1 MNTHNAASIVI
12 ADVHPLIRAGM
23 ASLIEKQD
31 AFRLLGQAANG
42 QQAMEM
48 CERLQPDLLLMDLNM
63 PDCDGIEAIGRISAR
78 HPRAKIIILSGH
90 EGEDEADRGMRA
102 GASAYMA
109 KSAPLDDL
117 MACIHTVLS
126 GKKYM
131 MPEMAIKLA
140 SRIHGNQL
148 TPRERDILGHLATG
162 MSNKVIARAA
172 GIGVGTVKFHVKS
185 IMSKLNVC
193 TRTEAAMVAAR
204 RGLVHLS

>member
-1 MNTHNAASIVI
+1 MNTLNAASIVI

-23 ASLIEKQD
+23 ASLIESEDNFK
-31 AFRLLGQAANG
+31 LLGQASSG
-42 QQAMEM
+42 SQAVEM
-48 CERLQPDLLLMDLNM
+48 CERLQPDLLLIDLNM

-78 HPRAKIIILSGH
+78 RPDAKIIILSGH

-131 MPEMAIKLA
+131 MPELALKLA

-172 GIGVGTVKFHVKS
+172 GIGVGTVKFHVNN
-185 IMSKLNVC
+185 ILAKLNVAS
-193 TRTEAAMVAAR
+193 RTEAATVAAR
-204 RGLVHLS
+204 RGLLSAF

>member
-1 MNTHNAASIVI
+1 MNTSASIVI

-23 ASLIEKQD
+23 ASLIESEDNFK
-31 AFRLLGQAANG
+31 LLGQASSG
-42 QQAMEM
+42 SQAVEM
-48 CERLQPDLLLMDLNM
+48 CERLQPDLLLIDLNM

-78 HPRAKIIILSGH
+78 RPDAKIIILSGH
-90 EGEDEADRGMRA
+90 EREEDADRGMRA
-102 GASAYMA
+102 GASAYML

-131 MPEMAIKLA
+131 MPELALKLA

-185 IMSKLNVC
+185 IMAKLDVC
-193 TRTEAAMVAAR
+193 TRTEAAMVAAK
-204 RGLVHLS
+204 RGLVNFN

>member
-1 MNTHNAASIVI
+1 MNTAASIVI

-23 ASLIEKQD
+23 ASLIESEDNFQ
-31 AFRLLGQAANG
+31 LLGQASSG
-42 QQAMEM
+42 SQAVEM
-48 CERLQPDLLLMDLNM
+48 CERLQPDLLLIDLNM

-78 HPRAKIIILSGH
+78 RPGAKIIILSGH
-90 EGEDEADRGMRA
+90 EREDDADRGMRA
-102 GASAYMA
+102 GASGYML

-126 GKKYM
+126 GKKFM
-131 MPEMAIKLA
+131 MPELALKLA

-185 IMSKLNVC
+185 IMAKLNVC

-204 RGLVHLS
+204 RGLVHLA

>member
-1 MNTHNAASIVI
+1 MNTAASIVI

-23 ASLIEKQD
+23 ASLIASEDNFK
-31 AFRLLGQAANG
+31 LLGQASSG
-42 QQAMEM
+42 SQAVEM
-48 CERLQPDLLLMDLNM
+48 CERLQPDLLLIDLNM
-63 PDCDGIEAIGRISAR
+63 PDCDGIDTIGRISAR
-78 HPRAKIIILSGH
+78 RPGAKIIILSGQ
-90 EGEDEADRGMRA
+90 EREEDADRGMRA
-102 GASAYMA
+102 GASAYML

-126 GKKYM
+126 GKKFM
-131 MPEMAIKLA
+131 MPELALKLA

-204 RGLVHLS
+204 RGLVHLA